1 MEEKISKM
9 KKIKIKCIIMV
20 LFYLLII
27 CYGNVFAAKMEKNLT
42 VNYLKLGNTNYG
54 GGYLYGEIVSEK
66 KPNIVF
72 KSADGTIKKDVYIEY
87 RGKNTYYFDRHLV
100 EIDNSKK
107 YIFEINDNNQIYR
120 LNLGS
125 NRNIGIHIDYSVEVN
140 NNEIEIKDYTPQI
153 KLNKL
158 NLGKTNY
165 GGAYVYGELVSAQK
179 PKIVFKSTDGKII
192 KDVYLEYKGNNIYYF
207 DRHLIEIELE
217 KQYVFEV
224 TIGKSVQNINL
235 GKNRNLGTIA
245 KISASISNNTINV
258 NEYKYIGNPYVKT
271 KSIEIGTTQTGRKYI
286 YGEIEYYE
294 KEGGTLKT
302 TTISPKI
309 VFKSIDGLE
318 EKEVY
323 IRKIDEKTYYFDRHI
338 IELDMNKQYIF
349 EVTSGDKSN
358 KTTEKTTITL
368 GNHDFGINQN
378 KYKILT
384 QNNKVKFTLEKYLG
398 DPKVE
403 LVEFKIGLTNYNNSY
418 VYGKIKYKELV
429 NGNLR
434 NSTDLPKI
442 VFKSIDEEKEYEV
455 YIQKISDDIYYFDR
469 HLGQIDFTKEY
480 FFEVSSG
487 DIRNSSEKK
496 EKISFM
502 NKVKKYENQQYIV
515 DISNNTNL
523 KIKKI
528 TYSGELY
535 SKVKTIGISLTEW
548 KTSYLHGTIDY
559 KEYVNG
565 KEKKVEFNPIIE
577 FKSIDGQKT
586 YEVYVQKREND
597 TYYFDRHLIDFD
609 NTKKYV
615 FVIKSGDVRILANT
629 KILDFSSENK
639 KYSTYQYNVDINN
652 NEFSFKA
659 QSYSGTLNASITRII
674 ANKNSWGYCLNGNID
689 CYEVVDGKKRNIL
702 FNPKIELVA
711 TDNSVSYNCYVDKPA
726 SNNRI

>member
-1 MEEKISKM
+1 M
-9 KKIKIKCIIMV
+9 KRINSIIV
-20 LFYLLII
+20 LLLFLLII
-27 CYGNVFAAKMEKNLT
+27 CCGASFAVNNEKRIT
-42 VNYLKLGNTNYG
+42 ANYLKVGNTNYG
-54 GGYLYGEIVSEK
+54 GGYLFGEIVSNS
-66 KPNIVF
+66 KPNIIF
-72 KSADGTIKKDVYIEY
+72 KSTDGAIKKEVYVESKGNNI
-87 RGKNTYYFDRHLV
+87 YYFDRHLV
-100 EIDNSKK
+100 EIDFSKR
-107 YIFEINDNNQIYR
+107 YVFEITDNNQTYR
-120 LNLGS
+120 LNLGK
-125 NRNIGIHIDYSVEVN
+125 NRSIGIHIDYSVEVN
-140 NNEIEIKDYTPQI
+140 NNEIEIKDYIPQI
-153 KLNKL
+153 NLNNL

-165 GGAYVYGELVSAQK
+165 GGAYIYGELVSAQK
-179 PKIVFKSTDGKII
+179 PKITFKSTDGKII
-192 KDVYLEYKGNNIYYF
+192 KEVYIQTKGNNTYYF
-207 DRHLIEIELE
+207 DRHLIEIDLE
-217 KQYVFEV
+217 KQYIFEV
-224 TIGKSVQNINL
+224 TIGKSVQNIKL
-235 GKNRNLGTIA
+235 GKNRYLGTIA
-245 KISASISNNTINV
+245 KISASINDNTINIK
-258 NEYKYIGNPYVKT
+258 EYKYVGVPYVKT
-271 KSIEIGTTQTGRKYI
+271 LSVDIGNTSAGRKYI
-286 YGEIEYYE
+286 YGKIEYYE
-294 KEGGTLKT
+294 KENGVLKT
-302 TTISPKI
+302 TKVAPKI
-309 VFKSIDGLE
+309 VFKSTDGTD

-323 IRKIDEKTYYFDRHI
+323 INKIDEKTYYFDRHI

-358 KTTEKTTITL
+358 KTTENTTIAL
-368 GNHDFGINQN
+368 GNHNFGINHN

-384 QNNKVKFTLEKYLG
+384 ENNIVKFTLEKYLG

-418 VYGKIKYKELV
+418 VYGKFKYTELV
-429 NGNLR
+429 NGVYR
-434 NSTDLPKI
+434 NSTDTPKI
-442 VFKSIDEEKEYEV
+442 VFKSTDEKIEYEV
-455 YIQKISDDIYYFDR
+455 YITKISDDTYYFDR
-469 HLGQIDFTKEY
+469 HLGQIDYTKEY
-480 FFEVSSG
+480 YFEVSSG
-487 DIRNSSEKK
+487 DIRNTSNKK

-615 FVIKSGDVRILANT
+615 FVIKSGNVSILANT